1 MAGPLSGSKTVLGGT
16 GVNRD
21 WNSDYKLELNRVA
34 EELGLGRS
42 DNVEGM
48 IIEHCLARLRAWVVA
63 HGTPETLSELANG
76 FAASL
81 DLLITEVRTEAE
93 IDAVLDKVAPV
104 QKAAIGELKTEFG
117 GDTDAIIMRR
127 LDPKPWDRAYWAII
141 NCQDW
146 HAYRRYFTTWH
157 EIVHL
162 LLEGQQLAFAFRR
175 TKENRPEP
183 AEILVDR
190 VAAVLAFYPDMFE
203 PIVREEYTRE
213 GRLTFD
219 VIDRV
224 RERIAPDASREAT
237 TSACLR
243 HIPFPAWFLQCG
255 MGLNASEMRRLN
267 NPQMSFFP
275 EETPEAK
282 LRVLQGSSSPL
293 AKDLATRF
301 HPNMRVPESS
311 IVNLGFH
318 DVRGEAKQGTEALD
332 AWETSSGGPI
342 GSGEIFVEARRRGDA
357 EVWAI
362 VSLNADG

>member
-1 MAGPLSGSKTVLGGT
+1 MS
-16 GVNRD
+16 RD
-21 WNSDYKLELNRVA
+21 WNSDYELELNCVA
-34 EELGLGRS
+34 KELGLGRT
-42 DNVEGM
+42 DNVEDR
-48 IIEHCLARLRAWVVA
+48 IIEHCLALLRDWVAV

-81 DLLITEVRTEAE
+81 DLLITEVRTETD
-93 IDAVLDKVAPV
+93 IDAVLEEVAPV
-104 QKAAIGELKTEFG
+104 QKVVIGELKTEFG
-117 GDTDAIIMRR
+117 GDTDAIIVRR

-146 HAYRRYFTTWH
+146 HEYRRYFTAWH

-162 LLEGQQLAFAFRR
+162 LLEGQQLAVAFRR
-175 TKENRPEP
+175 TREKRSEP
-183 AEILVDR
+183 AEVLVDR
-190 VAAVLAFYPDMFE
+190 VAAALAFYPDMFE

-243 HIPFPAWFLQCG
+243 HIPSPAWFLQCR
-255 MGLNASEMRRLN
+255 MGLSASETRRLN
-267 NPQMSFFP
+267 SPQMAFFP
-275 EETPEAK
+275 EEAPEAK
-282 LRVLQGSSSPL
+282 LRVLKGLMSPL
-293 AKDLATRF
+293 AKDLEIRF

-318 DVRGEAKQGTEALD
+318 DVQVETKQGTEALD

-342 GSGEIFVEARRRGDA
+342 GSGEIYIEARRGGDA

-362 VSLNADG
+362 ASLNADG

>member
-1 MAGPLSGSKTVLGGT
+1 MS
-16 GVNRD
+16 RD
-21 WNSDYKLELNRVA
+21 WNRDYDLELNRVA
-34 EELGLGRS
+34 EELGLGRT

-48 IIEHCLARLRAWVVA
+48 IIEHCLARLREWVDA
-63 HGTPETLSELANG
+63 HGTPETLSQLANG

-81 DLLITEVRTEAE
+81 NLLITEVRTEAD
-93 IDAVLDKVAPV
+93 IDAVLEEVSPAQRAV
-104 QKAAIGELKTEFG
+104 IGELKTEFG
-117 GDTDAIIMRR
+117 GDTDAIIVRR
-127 LDPKPWDRAYWAII
+127 LDPKPWDREYWAII

-162 LLEGQQLAFAFRR
+162 LLEGQQPAFAFRR
-175 TKENRPEP
+175 TMEKLSEP
-183 AEILVDR
+183 AEVLVDR
-190 VAAVLAFYPDMFE
+190 VAAALAFYPDMFE

-237 TSACLR
+237 TSACLQ
-243 HIPFPAWFLQCG
+243 HIPSPVWFLQCR
-255 MGLNASEMRRLN
+255 MGLSASETRRVKS
-267 NPQMSFFP
+267 PQMSFFP
-275 EETPEAK
+275 VEDPEPK
-282 LRVLQGSSSPL
+282 LRVLKGSSSPS
-293 AKDLATRF
+293 ARDLGIRF

-311 IVNLGFH
+311 IVSLGFH
-318 DVRGEAKQGTEALD
+318 DVQVETKQGTEDLD

-342 GSGEIFVEARRRGDA
+342 SSGEIYIETRRSGDV

-362 VSLNADG
+362 ASLNADD

>member
-1 MAGPLSGSKTVLGGT
+1 M
-16 GVNRD
+16 NRD
-21 WNSDYKLELNRVA
+21 WNGLYELELNRVA
-34 EELGLGRS
+34 EELGLGRT
-42 DNVEGM
+42 DNVEDM
-48 IIEHCLARLRAWVVA
+48 IIEHCLARLRAWVAA
-63 HGTPETLSELANG
+63 HGIPETLSELANG

-81 DLLITEVRTEAE
+81 DLRITEVRTEAD
-93 IDAVLDKVAPV
+93 IDAVLEEVAPV
-104 QKAAIGELKTEFG
+104 QKAVIGELKTEFG
-117 GDTDAIIMRR
+117 GDTDAIIVRR

-141 NCQDW
+141 NCQEW
-146 HAYRRYFTTWH
+146 HEYRRYFTTWH

-175 TKENRPEP
+175 TREKRSEP
-183 AEILVDR
+183 AEVLVDR
-190 VAAVLAFYPDMFE
+190 VAAALAFYPDMFE

-243 HIPFPAWFLQCG
+243 HIPSPVWFLQCG
-255 MGLNASEMRRLN
+255 MGLSASEIRRLN
-267 NPQMSFFP
+267 SPQMSFFP
-275 EETPEAK
+275 EEAPEAK
-282 LRVLQGSSSPL
+282 LRVLQGSSSPF
-293 AKDLATRF
+293 AKDLTIRF

-311 IVNLGFH
+311 IVNLGYH
-318 DVRGEAKQGTEALD
+318 DVRREAKQGTEALE

-342 GSGEIFVEARRRGDA
+342 GSGEIYLEARRSGDA

-362 VSLNADG
+362 ASLKVDG